1 MVLSNE
7 RSVITERLGNLRV
20 ANPSGLPFD
29 VIPESCSPGSVV
41 RRTCSLAKLRDPRQ
55 NSSGMTLAFVFCLS
69 SFPNVVVG
77 NPLFAGAVIL
87 ESCSPGSVVRRTCS
101 LAKLRYLRTL
111 RAARVPPAGNG
122 EDKNSPRKKALAPKQ
137 ALERTSK
144 KPTILCFGRVIQQ
157 ICHTLRNIPP
167 AGLLVSIQAKLR
179 QYSKQMVKNITL
191 QRFVIGPN
199 RRV

>member
-1 MVLSNE
+1 M
-7 RSVITERLGNLRV
+7 LGNPLFAV
-20 ANPSGLPFD
+20 A
-29 VIPESCSPGSVV
+29 VILESRSPGSVV
-41 RRTCSLAKLRDPRQ
+41 IKLGLDSGTLRARSSWAAKTLR
-55 NSSGMTLAFVFCLS
+55 GFLLM

-87 ESCSPGSVVRRTCS
+87 ESRSPGSVVRRPCFLTTP
-101 LAKLRYLRTL
+101 LRDPRTL
-111 RAARVPPAGNG
+111 RAAKTLGDNSSCCCHSRKSGGLPVCRPQG

-137 ALERTSK
+137 ALGRTSK

-179 QYSKQMVKNITL
+179 QYSK
-191 QRFVIGPN
+191 
-199 RRV
+199 

>member
-7 RSVITERLGNLRV
+7 RSVITIVLRNPLVVV
-20 ANPSGLPFD
+20 A
-29 VIPESCSPGSVV
+29 VILESRSPGSVV
-41 RRTCSLAKLRDPRQ
+41 IKLGLD
-55 NSSGMTLAFVFCLS
+55 SG
-69 SFPNVVVG
+69 
-77 NPLFAGAVIL
+77 
-87 ESCSPGSVVRRTCS
+87 
-101 LAKLRYLRTL
+101 TL
-111 RAARVPPAGNG
+111 RAGSSWAAKTLGDNSSCYCHSRKSGGPLGCRPQGA
-122 EDKNSPRKKALAPKQ
+122 ERTKNSPRKKALAPKQ
-137 ALERTSK
+137 ALGRTSK